1 MTSMAAVMAST
12 TAVLVAMLIMDAM
25 AAVAA
30 SIAAALVVLSFPAE
44 QWPTTSQGMD
54 DRKCRSAG
62 WL

>member
-1 MTSMAAVMAST
+1 MVAT
-12 TAVLVAMLIMDAM
+12 TAVTVAMLIMGAM

-30 SIAAALVVLSFPAE
+30 SRAAALVVLSFPAE
-44 QWPTTSQGMD
+44 QWPTTSQDRD